1 MIMAAEC
8 TDSISETLG
17 DSLIFSL
24 SSFIVLHIEAGVFT
38 MAVEP
43 IAYNVIRFPLELVR
57 PDTRALRQI
66 EPDYFEM
73 DEVVIARNQDGNEP
87 NWVPDYA
94 GEAEAETLPMIEA
107 IDRTDPAAYVA
118 ALKKLVADA
127 VAAAVPVCRAW
138 LLIRH
143 EYLARRQRA
152 HANPDSGFFSRMLG
166 DYISRYHHNLEAAYK
181 AAQRAHGI
189 ERAAT
194 FAIDGKQWQPF
205 DPNDVSWMDL
215 GRVSH

>member
-1 MIMAAEC
+1 MVAER
-8 TDSISETLG
+8 TDSISETVG
-17 DSLIFSL
+17 DSLIFAL
-24 SSFIVLHIEAGVFT
+24 SFFIVLHIEAGVFI
-38 MAVEP
+38 MVFEP

-73 DEVVIARNQDGNEP
+73 EEVVIARNQGGNEP
-87 NWVPDYA
+87 NWVPDFA
-94 GEAEAETLPMIEA
+94 GEAEAETLPLIEA
-107 IDRTDPAAYVA
+107 IDRTDPATYRA

-138 LLIRH
+138 QPIRH
-143 EYLARRQRA
+143 EYQARRQRA
-152 HANPDSGFFSRMLG
+152 DANPDSGFFSRMLG
-166 DYISRYHHNLEAAYK
+166 DYISCYHHHLEAAYK

-194 FAIDGKQWQPF
+194 FAMDGKQWQPF